1 MKELA
6 NRSHPIATVA
16 WLKMVACHT
25 LALLLMVACHTVAL
39 LKMVVRVALLK
50 MVATVASHVW
60 SLLQNIVSLIGLFC
74 KRDLS
79 F

>member
-16 WLKMVACHT
+16 WLKMVAS
-25 LALLLMVACHTVAL
+25 HTVAL
-39 LKMVVRVALLK
+39 LKMVARVALLK

-79 F
+79 V